1 MFLDQ
6 KLHLDNGYFCQV
18 STDFWD
24 DLGANIEISMMHE
37 QKQGKI
43 RYVGI
48 FQNVRKSMLVVEYF
62 IANCNQ
68 ICDPKMGG
76 IDIIYKGPVWETY
89 RWLLG
94 VSQKESKYTSLVQME
109 NTFWMLEEMN
119 RI

>member
-1 MFLDQ
+1 MKCQFIGGIFESIRDQACSDLQQFL
-6 KLHLDNGYFCQV
+6 
-18 STDFWD
+18 
-24 DLGANIEISMMHE
+24 NIEISMMHE